1 MKIRKPQVDA
11 GFAQRQLKLILCLLL
26 SMCFAPILC
35 RAQTDVEITLKNTFI
50 EKYKDRATIEASFVV
65 DRAHR
70 RPNPPSKDGDLH
82 IAGRSDQEIRLPI
95 VAEIMNARFEQDAVR
110 LVHQV
115 EGNGNAISVAGTW
128 RIWCEHGGLSPQ
140 IQGQS
145 LTPFTTTNPDHVF
158 QIHPL
163 TKIQDQS
170 LVDSFMPIEGYQ
182 TKDATEAFMNYENKR
197 SQITVNPTAGTTTI
211 VTSMGGFNY
220 VEFVME
226 INDTPKNVE
235 DGEFVFAS
243 VFDLNGELLVKHRR
257 MVFVKGTPPEQVLKR
272 STTGQRL
279 HVLGVPRI
287 DLAVVSWRVQHRTDR
302 PEALSWGL
310 PYEIVI
316 VATYESEN

>member
-1 MKIRKPQVDA
+1 MKTEQQADA
-11 GFAQRQLKLILCLLL
+11 GFARLHLKVILGLLL
-26 SMCFAPILC
+26 CMWFAPILC

-65 DRAHR
+65 DRAHQ
-70 RPNPPSKDGDLH
+70 RPNAPSKDGDLH